1 MTKKVAKKQNTDS
14 FYGLQINKPVFFT
27 AFGIIIISVIL
38 TLIFREEADYY
49 FAIAQTQVAGHGG
62 WIYTLSVNIFI
73 IFCLY
78 MAFGKYGS
86 IRIGGENAKP
96 EFSITA
102 WFAMLFSAG
111 VGNGLVLFS
120 IADPVRDFVNPPRLA
135 ADVDPVLIAQ
145 EAINFSFLHHG
156 IHGWAIYSVA
166 GLALA
171 YFTYNRKMPLT
182 LRSAFYPILGNRVD
196 GWIGDVIDITA
207 VVTTLFGLAT
217 TIGFGVGQ
225 INAGLTHVFGIPHS
239 LFYQSIIILVVT
251 LAATISVI
259 SGVNKGVKILSELN
273 IRIALILFLCVLAL
287 GPTTHILKSYIQN
300 IGYYVSN
307 FIEYS
312 TWTESYR
319 ETEWQKIGS
328 IMYWGWWVSWS
339 PFVGTF
345 IARISRGRT
354 IKEFILCVLLLPA
367 FVTFLWFTAFGGT
380 TMHDILLGDTALIN
394 AVEDNISTA
403 LYVFLD
409 KFPFAIILKLLG
421 LALISSFIIT
431 SVDSGALVVDSITSG
446 GRLKTPKLQRIIW
459 ACASGLIAAVLLY
472 GGGLNA
478 LQTVVTISGLPF
490 AILLLV
496 MVFSLHRGIK
506 EDYDESQRRLNVL
519 EKETYKKTLL
529 QLIER
534 DKKEKE
540 DLAVAEAAKLGK
552 DQGEN
557 TTDDEL
563 KQ

>member
-251 LAATISVI
+251 LAATVSVI
-259 SGVNKGVKILSELN
+259 SGVNKGVKILSGLN
-273 IRIALILFLCVLAL
+273 IRIALILFLCVLVL

-300 IGYYVSN
+300 IGYYLSN

-394 AVEDNISTA
+394 AVEENISTA

-459 ACASGLIAAVLLY
+459 ASASGLIAAVLLY

-490 AILLLV
+490 AILLLI

-506 EDYDESQRRLNVL
+506 EDYDESQRRLKVL

-540 DLAVAEAAKLGK
+540 DLATAHAAKLGNEEE
-552 DQGEN
+552 GN